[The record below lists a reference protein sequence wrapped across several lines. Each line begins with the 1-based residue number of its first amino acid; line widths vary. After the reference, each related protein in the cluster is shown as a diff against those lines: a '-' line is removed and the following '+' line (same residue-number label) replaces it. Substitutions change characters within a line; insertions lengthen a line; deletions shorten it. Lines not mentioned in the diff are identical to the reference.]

1 MRKRGHFIYL
11 LEMHLSIS
19 KYSTLLEHYQI
30 DGNKEAIVEKRLLHQ
45 QLLCCLFFPNQV
57 LIYFLF
63 FLSCHVVSPQKDS
76 FCTKLHLSDAFPS
89 TTNLTMT
96 QYLQLF
102 RYSWKTWEEIIIVP
116 DFLLLWAQQACIH
129 HHFCKYEKNDHK
141 FIEIKLTSA
150 KWM

>member
-1 MRKRGHFIYL
+1 MRKRGQFIYL

-19 KYSTLLEHYQI
+19 KSSNLLEHYQI
-30 DGNKEAIVEKRLLHQ
+30 DGNKEAIVAKRLLHQ
-45 QLLCCLFFPNQV
+45 QLLWRLFFPNQV
-57 LIYFLF
+57 YNLFPLFLI
-63 FLSCHVVSPQKDS
+63 SCRVVSPQTDS

-129 HHFCKYEKNDHK
+129 HHFCKYEKNDS
-141 FIEIKLTSA
+141 FWFTSL
-150 KWM
+150 

>member
-19 KYSTLLEHYQI
+19 KSSTLLEYYQI
-30 DGNKEAIVEKRLLHQ
+30 DGNKEAIVAKKAFAPAITLTPVLSKSRLN
-45 QLLCCLFFPNQV
+45 LFPLF
-57 LIYFLF
+57 LI
-63 FLSCHVVSPQKDS
+63 SCHVVSPQTDS

-102 RYSWKTWEEIIIVP
+102 RYSWKT
-116 DFLLLWAQQACIH
+116 
-129 HHFCKYEKNDHK
+129 
-141 FIEIKLTSA
+141 
-150 KWM
+150 